1 MFRNVALNTAMGVS
15 LVAAVIASVPAERE
29 AEADEKL
36 MEPRSPA
43 ELTMREVGTD
53 GQDPPQRST
62 PSEKNVSTGG
72 GPVVISGGQCR
83 VLISPRDGSLV
94 GVGQTG
100 REEDVLRSSDQG
112 LWQIGF
118 LDGSTLSATQFQ
130 SGGGERRLRCRYDPG
145 SNRVELDFDGPEA
158 SVTVMV
164 VGRPIGVELVGKVT
178 PREKVVLEFS
188 LPARL
193 RFDPADLE
201 RFISPLHPH
210 LGIGAAFRPSF
221 FQSQPVDRPWSW
233 EPHLSGTKGYER
245 LFGAGLEMRD
255 LHGPPARLQVTEDGK
270 EWLGVDLAKR
280 LDGREVNVSRPSLRG
295 QVDLVLLDSPNGP
308 CLGAS
313 RLGGSGGLWR
323 WAGFVSESEG
333 RIAVEAVAAVLRRL
347 AGSRSSR
354 GKLAIVQLAR
364 GPERGAGC
372 DVAVA
377 VWWKQLQNV
386 AKAGSCELVRLTSPE
401 DMATAARGDE
411 FFAILNPYGERLP
424 VPAEAT
430 LLETVETI
438 GNYVRNG
445 GHWVEV
451 GGYPFFYALQPVR
464 YLHYESP
471 YPPLFADFFHLDA
484 AGGSLAV
491 YRVQPRTWEPW
502 EGRESSQAIFV
513 PGRLTLG
520 GDQQGGWCERT
531 LGTYVKPGQQWQT
544 PAVRLAAGKPARE
557 NLDDYCQ
564 ANAITR
570 PLREKLAPELFGKF
584 RRAVMVKYQGTA
596 REQIESL
603 DRLPVPTL
611 IHFTDY
617 LKGGFDKEY
626 PDHLP
631 PHPRYGTPDEL
642 RTFFDRAHA
651 LGHLMMPYTNPTWW
665 CDHPRGPTFQREG
678 EAPLLRGLDGKPSY
692 ERYGRNDGWTIAFWH
707 PAVKA
712 ANRVTRRQ
720 FTDEYPVDIL
730 LQDQCGART
739 WKYDLNPASP
749 TPYAYTEGM
758 LSMIEEDARIVPLS
772 TEDGFDRVVNAEVQ
786 LCGFTFALVPGRNP
800 PWARP
805 MKSVYPP
812 STWELFP
819 VAQIIAHDKAAML
832 HHDLGKFVVDR
843 PSLSWTLGLGFSMS
857 YVVRARSLAE
867 PGPRE
872 WLKWLDRL
880 QKSVCARY
888 VGEPVHGFEHRQA
901 EARESDDGL
910 IQATYGPVSVT
921 ANLGPTVRAE
931 SGRVLPGYGFW
942 AAAPGMIAANVKE
955 LAGADFGEEGVA
967 FVTEGDAGRAQIWIY
982 AVADREVAAVVPD
995 GMSGDVVLKL
1005 DGQEPRAVS
1014 VVDGAIRF
1022 RLPSTPPNS
1031 GRPGRSSAT
1040 VPNLWHAE
1048 VLMP

>member
-1 MFRNVALNTAMGVS
+1 MKNLRLGVFT
-15 LVAAVIASVPAERE
+15 LVAPLLLAQGVVGATYGEGGQNTGQGRQPP
-29 AEADEKL
+29 EKGL
-36 MEPRSPA
+36 SA
-43 ELTMREVGTD
+43 H
-53 GQDPPQRST
+53 Q
-62 PSEKNVSTGG
+62 
-72 GPVVISGGQCR
+72 GPILIQGGQCR
-83 VLISPRDGSLV
+83 VLVSPLDGSLEAI
-94 GVGQTG
+94 GQTG
-100 REEDVLRSSDQG
+100 REEAILRSGDKG
-112 LWQIGF
+112 LWQIEF

-130 SGGGERRLRCRYDPG
+130 SGQGERSLQCRHDPG
-145 SNRVELDFDGPEA
+145 SNRVELHFRGPEA
-158 SVTVMV
+158 SVFVTV
-164 VGRPIGVELVGKVT
+164 VGQPTGVELVGKVT
-178 PREKVVLEFS
+178 PREKVVTEFA

-193 RFDPADLE
+193 RFDPANLE
-201 RFISPLHPH
+201 RFVAPLHPH

-221 FQSQPVDRPWSW
+221 FRLQPADRPSSW
-233 EPHLSGTKGYER
+233 EPRMSGTRGYER

-255 LHGPPARLQVTEDGK
+255 LHGPPAPLKVTEDGRQ
-270 EWLGVDLAKR
+270 WLGVELAKR
-280 LDGREVNVSRPSLRG
+280 VDGLKVDVSRPSLRR

-308 CLGAS
+308 CLSAS
-313 RLGGSGGLWR
+313 RLGGNGALWR
-323 WAGFVSESEG
+323 WGGFVSEAEG
-333 RIAVEAVAAVLRRL
+333 RIEVAAVAAVLRRL
-347 AGSRSSR
+347 AGWASSR
-354 GKLAIVQLAR
+354 RKLGLVRFAR

-377 VWWKQLQNV
+377 SWRAQLQKV
-386 AKAGSCELVRLTSPE
+386 TETAGRELVELTSPD
-401 DMATAARGDE
+401 DMLAAARGDE

-424 VPAEAT
+424 VPVEST
-430 LLETVETI
+430 LLDAVETI
-438 GNYVRNG
+438 GNYVRHG
-445 GHWVEV
+445 GHWIEV
-451 GGYPFFYALQPVR
+451 GGYPFFYVLQPVR
-464 YLHYESP
+464 HLRYESP

-491 YRVQPRTWEPW
+491 YRVEPRTWEPW
-502 EGRESSQAIFV
+502 AGRKSAEAIFV
-513 PGRLTLG
+513 PGRLAFG
-520 GDQQGGWCERT
+520 GDEQGGWCERA
-531 LGTYVKPGQQWQT
+531 LGTYVKPGHQWQT
-544 PAVRLAAGKPARE
+544 PPVRLAAGKPALD

-570 PLREKLAPELFGKF
+570 PLREKLAPELFDKF
-584 RRAVMVKYQGTA
+584 RRAVLVKYQGTA

-631 PHPRYGTPDEL
+631 PHPQYGTPAEL
-642 RTFFDRAHA
+642 RQFFDRAHA

-692 ERYGRNDGWTIAFWH
+692 ERYGRNDGWTITFWH
-707 PAVKA
+707 PAVEA
-712 ANRVTRRQ
+712 ANRLTRRQ

-730 LQDQCGART
+730 LQDQCGARS

-758 LSMIEEDARIVPLS
+758 LSMIEEDAQLVPLS

-800 PWARP
+800 PWARA

-819 VAQIIAHDKAAML
+819 VAQIIAHDKAAMV

-888 VGEPVHGFEHRQA
+888 VGESVRGFEHRQG
-901 EARESDDGL
+901 EAPESDDGL
-910 IQATYGPVSVT
+910 IRATYGPVSVT
-921 ANLGPTVRAE
+921 ANLGPNVRTCPFDGACE
-931 SGRVLPGYGFW
+931 CPTDGTGPVLPGYGFW
-942 AAAPGMIAANVKE
+942 AVAPGMIAGNVKE

-967 FVTEGDAGRAQIWIY
+967 FVTEGDAERAQIWIY
-982 AVADREVAAVVPD
+982 AVADQKVGAVVPE
-995 GMSGDVVLKL
+995 GMSGKVTLKL
-1005 DGQEPRAVS
+1005 DGQEAQAMS
-1014 VVDGAIRF
+1014 VVDGAVRF
-1022 RLPSTPPNS
+1022 RLPGTPPSS
-1031 GRPGRSSAT
+1031 GETRRSSAT
-1040 VPNLWHAE
+1040 VPSLWHAE
-1048 VLMP
+1048 VLAR